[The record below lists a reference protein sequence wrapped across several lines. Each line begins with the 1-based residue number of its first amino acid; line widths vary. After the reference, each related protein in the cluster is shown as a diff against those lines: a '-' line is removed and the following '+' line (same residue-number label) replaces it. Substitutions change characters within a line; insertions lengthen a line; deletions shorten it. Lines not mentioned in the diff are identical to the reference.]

1 MLNKTL
7 KSNAGVT
14 LLEMMVAVA
23 IFSVVMLSATKIFQ
37 IVIESQRSA
46 IAAQNLQES
55 MRYAFEVMAK
65 EIRMAQKITSGSDC
79 TGLYNI
85 PSSNIIYYL
94 PSSQELRFK
103 NIYNEC
109 VKYYLNGTRLKIGRN
124 PDVGS
129 AVEGY
134 ITPDEI
140 EVSNLEFIVIDDV
153 GNEQSMVTIKMDI
166 EAVGSQLH
174 KQTMKI
180 QTTISSRYYE

>member
-1 MLNKTL
+1 MIKRIIKNK
-7 KSNAGVT
+7 SGVT
-14 LLEMMVAVA
+14 LLEMVVAVA
-23 IFSVVMLSATKIFQ
+23 IFTVVMLSATKIFQ
-37 IVIESQRSA
+37 MVIESQRGA

-65 EIRMAQKITSGSDC
+65 EIRMAQKVTSGSDC
-79 TGLYNI
+79 TGQYNI
-85 PSSNIIYYL
+85 PSSNVIYHL
-94 PSSQELRFK
+94 SSGQELRFK

-109 VKYYLNGTRLKIGRN
+109 VKYYLDGTRLKIGRK

-129 AVEGY
+129 VAEGY

-140 EVSNLEFIVIDDV
+140 EVSNLQFEVVDNV
-153 GNEQSMVTIKMDI
+153 GTVQSMVTIKMDI
-166 EAVGSQLH
+166 EAAGKAIH